1 MEGRR
6 REGEQW
12 RGGEWCEVKSEEQEL
27 THHRLRPLMGAGRR
41 CLVVHLRSHAV
52 DSWAFLSLRPGS
64 FPFTGVRFRWWA
76 SAFVGGRSSPFV
88 RGWLRWW
95 AFVFS
100 LVVRLGP
107 RGRS

>member
-12 RGGEWCEVKSEEQEL
+12 RGGGERWRGEWCEVKSEEQEL

-52 DSWAFLSLRPGS
+52 DSWAFVSFRPGS
-64 FPFTGVRFRWWA
+64 FPFTGVRFCWWA
-76 SAFVGGRSSPFV
+76 VVV
-88 RGWLRWW
+88 RAQL
-95 AFVFS
+95 AS
-100 LVVRLGP
+100 LVVIRVQSGGAVGSSW
-107 RGRS
+107 RFVM